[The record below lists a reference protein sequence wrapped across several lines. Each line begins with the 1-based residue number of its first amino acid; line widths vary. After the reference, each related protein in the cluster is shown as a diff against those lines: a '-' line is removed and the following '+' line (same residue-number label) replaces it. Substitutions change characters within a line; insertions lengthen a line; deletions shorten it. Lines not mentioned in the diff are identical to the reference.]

1 MVTTQRGAFV
11 TGAARGI
18 GRAIAETLAA
28 QGHSVAVADLPN
40 SDGPDVVEAIEANG
54 GHAVFVELDVTS
66 SAQVH
71 AAFSRAADL
80 IETVDVL
87 VNNAGWDELKP
98 FLQTDEPFWQRVV
111 DINYVGQLRTIHE
124 ALPGMIERRWGRI
137 INIGSDAARVGS
149 SLEAV
154 YSGAKG
160 AVVSF
165 TKTLARE
172 VAANGIT
179 ANTVCPG
186 PTRTPALEASFAG
199 EETAKVLKS
208 LTRAVPIGRLGEPRD
223 VANAVAFLASQDA
236 EFITGQTL
244 SVSGGLT
251 MA

>member
-1 MVTTQRGAFV
+1 MTTQRAALV

-18 GRAIAETLAA
+18 GRAIAEALAA

-40 SDGPDVVEAIEANG
+40 SDGPDVVDAIESSG
-54 GHAVFVELDVTS
+54 GQALFVELDVTNA
-66 SAQVH
+66 AQVQ
-71 AAFSRAADL
+71 AAFTSAAATL
-80 IETVDVL
+80 GPIDVL

-98 FLQTDEPFWQRVV
+98 FIQTDEPFWQRVV
-111 DINYVGQLRTIHE
+111 DINYLGQLRTIHE

-137 INIGSDAARVGS
+137 VNIGSDAARVGS
-149 SLEAV
+149 SMEAV

-165 TKTLARE
+165 GKTLARE
-172 VAANGIT
+172 VATNGIT
-179 ANTVCPG
+179 VNTVCPG
-186 PTRTPALEASFAG
+186 PTRTPALEASFTG
-199 EETAKVLKS
+199 EGSEKLLKS

-223 VANAVAFLASQDA
+223 VANAVAFLASDEA